1 MVGLMGSFAAMEV
14 VRLVTG
20 FGEDQAGK
28 LHIFD
33 GLAPSMRSIKMPKDP
48 GCTTCGIPAKN

>member
-1 MVGLMGSFAAMEV
+1 MVGLMGSFAAMEAI
-14 VRLVTG
+14 RTLSG

-33 GLAPSMRSIKMPKDP
+33 GLMPGMRTIRLPKDP
-48 GCTTCGIPAKN
+48 ACSTCGQS